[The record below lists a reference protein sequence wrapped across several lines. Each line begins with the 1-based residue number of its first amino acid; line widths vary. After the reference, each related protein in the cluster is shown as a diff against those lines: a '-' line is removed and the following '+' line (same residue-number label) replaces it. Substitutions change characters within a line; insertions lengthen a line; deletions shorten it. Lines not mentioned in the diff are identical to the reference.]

1 MNKKKII
8 KIGIPVAA
16 GCIVL
21 ALGIGFAVK
30 NSGKAVKV
38 APVSSMNSG
47 GWYDDSG
54 IASYG
59 TVTTN
64 QKQDIYVDDTM
75 PITQVYVKAGDTV
88 KVGDRLV
95 AYDTTLSSLELEMK
109 EMQIQ
114 GIDLNIQNL
123 QKEITQLKGTK
134 TAKADTGA
142 SVVQTSA
149 DGEQQPT
156 VQKMSAVKTT
166 VLNTSKEDENKKPDG
181 DTSKDDTT
189 KDDNKKDDTSK
200 DNTSKDDASKD
211 DNTKDDTS
219 KDDNKKDDVPSSAI
233 ERPFPET
240 LKGKEV
246 YSEITLDSVPYNKE
260 DADGTMEKPYRY
272 LCAPGAAVNAQFML
286 HVLKDGIVCAF
297 DVVDHAEEPTKFI
310 SCWILDGKTG
320 QVVIPEEPAKP
331 EQPEEP
337 DQPENPD
344 PGPDEDPGASEDP
357 GIIDEPDL
365 PDTPSLPTKEEV
377 AKEIKEK
384 EQKIKDLDLSKRSA
398 ELELKKL
405 KKKVGDGVIKSTVEG
420 VVKEATDEASA
431 KNENKPVVSVVG
443 EEGFYVTGRVGET
456 MLDQI
461 KEGMTATV
469 MSWQS
474 GESYEATVTG
484 VGNSPVSDYSTGENQ
499 NQSFYPFTLVIHGD
513 ANLSNGESVNLSMD
527 GIAAGSDDSIYLEKM
542 FVREEGNRYYV
553 YKRGDNGRLT
563 KQYVE
568 VGKNMYNSLEI
579 TSGLTMDDLIAF
591 PYGRDVKEGAK
602 TQEADTL
609 YDYY

>member
-38 APVSSMNSG
+38 APVSSLNSG

-75 PITQVYVKAGDTV
+75 PITQVYVKAGDMV

-166 VLNTSKEDENKKPDG
+166 ILNTSKEDENKKPDG

-189 KDDNKKDDTSK
+189 KDDTTKDD
-200 DNTSKDDASKD
+200 NTKDDASKD
-211 DNTKDDTS
+211 NNAKDDTS

-233 ERPFPET
+233 ERPFPEA

-272 LCAPGAAVNAQFML
+272 LCAPGAAVNAPFML
-286 HVLKDGIVCAF
+286 KVLKEGQVCAF
-297 DVVDHAEEPTKFI
+297 DVVDNAEAPTKFI

-320 QVVIPEEPAKP
+320 QVVIPDSQPTPEPEP
-331 EQPEEP
+331 TPEP
-337 DQPENPD
+337 DI
-344 PGPDEDPGASEDP
+344 SEDP
-357 GIIDEPDL
+357 VIPDTPDL
-365 PDTPSLPTKEEV
+365 PSKEEV
-377 AKEIKEK
+377 TKQIKEK
-384 EQKIKDLDLSKRSA
+384 EQKIKDLDLSRRSA

-527 GIAAGSDDSIYLEKM
+527 GIAAGSDGSIYLEKM

-579 TSGLTMDDLIAF
+579 TSGLTMDDMIAF

>member
-38 APVSSMNSG
+38 APVSSVNSG

-189 KDDNKKDDTSK
+189 KDDNT
-200 DNTSKDDASKD
+200 
-211 DNTKDDTS
+211 
-219 KDDNKKDDVPSSAI
+219 KDDVPSSAI
-233 ERPFPET
+233 ERPFPEA

-272 LCAPGAAVNAQFML
+272 LCAPGAAVNAPFML
-286 HVLKDGIVCAF
+286 KVLKEGQVCAF
-297 DVVDHAEEPTKFI
+297 DVVDNAEAPTKFV

-320 QVVIPEEPAKP
+320 QVVIPDPQPTPDPEPTPNPEPTPEPEPIPEPEPAP
-331 EQPEEP
+331 EP
-337 DQPENPD
+337 DI
-344 PGPDEDPGASEDP
+344 SEDP
-357 GIIDEPDL
+357 VI
-365 PDTPSLPTKEEV
+365 PDTPALPSKEEV
-377 AKEIKEK
+377 TKQIKEK
-384 EQKIKDLDLSKRSA
+384 EQKIKDLGLSKRSA

-527 GIAAGSDDSIYLEKM
+527 GIAAGSDGSIYLEKM

>member
-38 APVSSMNSG
+38 APVSSVNSG
-47 GWYDDSG
+47 GGYDDSG

-189 KDDNKKDDTSK
+189 KDDNT
-200 DNTSKDDASKD
+200 KDDASKD
-211 DNTKDDTS
+211 DNAKDDTS

-233 ERPFPET
+233 ERPFPEA

-272 LCAPGAAVNAQFML
+272 LCAPGAAVNAPFML
-286 HVLKDGIVCAF
+286 KVLKEGQVCAF
-297 DVVDHAEEPTKFI
+297 DVVDNAEAPTKFI

-320 QVVIPEEPAKP
+320 QVVIPDPQPTPDPEPTPNP
-331 EQPEEP
+331 EPTPEP
-337 DQPENPD
+337 DI
-344 PGPDEDPGASEDP
+344 SEDP
-357 GIIDEPDL
+357 VIPDTPDL
-365 PDTPSLPTKEEV
+365 PSKEEV
-377 AKEIKEK
+377 TKQIKEK
-384 EQKIKDLDLSKRSA
+384 EQKIKDLDLSRRSA

-513 ANLSNGESVNLSMD
+513 ANLSNGESVNLSMN
-527 GIAAGSDDSIYLEKM
+527 GIVAGSDGSIYLEKM

>member
-38 APVSSMNSG
+38 APVSSVNSG

-189 KDDNKKDDTSK
+189 KDDNT
-200 DNTSKDDASKD
+200 
-211 DNTKDDTS
+211 
-219 KDDNKKDDVPSSAI
+219 KDDVPSSAI
-233 ERPFPET
+233 ERPFPEA

-272 LCAPGAAVNAQFML
+272 LCAPGAAVNAPFML
-286 HVLKDGIVCAF
+286 KVLKEGQVCAF
-297 DVVDHAEEPTKFI
+297 DVVDNAEAPTKFV

-320 QVVIPEEPAKP
+320 QVVIPDPQPTPDPEPTPNPEPTPEPEPIPEPEPAP
-331 EQPEEP
+331 EP
-337 DQPENPD
+337 DI
-344 PGPDEDPGASEDP
+344 SEDP
-357 GIIDEPDL
+357 VI
-365 PDTPSLPTKEEV
+365 PDTPALPSKEEV
-377 AKEIKEK
+377 TKQTKEK
-384 EQKIKDLDLSKRSA
+384 EQKIKDLGLSKRSA

-513 ANLSNGESVNLSMD
+513 ANLSNGESVNLSMN
-527 GIAAGSDDSIYLEKM
+527 GIAAGSDGSIYLEKM

>member
-38 APVSSMNSG
+38 APVSSVNSG

-189 KDDNKKDDTSK
+189 KDDNT
-200 DNTSKDDASKD
+200 
-211 DNTKDDTS
+211 
-219 KDDNKKDDVPSSAI
+219 KDDVPSSAI
-233 ERPFPET
+233 ERPFPEA

-272 LCAPGAAVNAQFML
+272 LCAPGAAVNAPFML
-286 HVLKDGIVCAF
+286 KVLKEGQVCAF
-297 DVVDHAEEPTKFI
+297 DVVDNAEAPTKFV

-320 QVVIPEEPAKP
+320 QVVIPDPQPTPDPEPTPNPEPTPEPEPAP
-331 EQPEEP
+331 EP
-337 DQPENPD
+337 DI
-344 PGPDEDPGASEDP
+344 SEDP
-357 GIIDEPDL
+357 VI
-365 PDTPSLPTKEEV
+365 PDTPALPSKEEV
-377 AKEIKEK
+377 TKQIKEK
-384 EQKIKDLDLSKRSA
+384 EQKIKDLGLSKRSA

-513 ANLSNGESVNLSMD
+513 ANLSNGESVNLSMN
-527 GIAAGSDDSIYLEKM
+527 GIAAGSDGSIYLEKM

>member
-1 MNKKKII
+1 M
-8 KIGIPVAA
+8 A
-16 GCIVL
+16 
-21 ALGIGFAVK
+21 
-30 NSGKAVKV
+30 
-38 APVSSMNSG
+38 
-47 GWYDDSG
+47 
-54 IASYG
+54 
-59 TVTTN
+59 
-64 QKQDIYVDDTM
+64 
-75 PITQVYVKAGDTV
+75 
-88 KVGDRLV
+88 
-95 AYDTTLSSLELEMK
+95 DTT
-109 EMQIQ
+109 
-114 GIDLNIQNL
+114 
-123 QKEITQLKGTK
+123 
-134 TAKADTGA
+134 
-142 SVVQTSA
+142 TSA
-149 DGEQQPT
+149 LNWAT
-156 VQKMSAVKTT
+156 VENGKVKTT
-166 VLNTSKEDENKKPDG
+166 TSKKSDESNNGTMGYDQFLTLLCAEMQYQDPLEPTSNTEYVAQLATFSQLEAMLGMQDTQKNEMANNLVGKYVILKVSDETTGKTSYVDGKVDYVMYQEDGSQMLSVNNKLYSIDTLDTVADSDYYEAIGYAKTISNMLAQLPDIENI
-181 DTSKDDTT
+181 TT
-189 KDDNKKDDTSK
+189 KYSG
-200 DNTSKDDASKD
+200 
-211 DNTKDDTS
+211 
-219 KDDNKKDDVPSSAI
+219 AI
-233 ERPFPET
+233 EQIRKVYDGMTDYQKSFVSESDLAK
-240 LKGKEV
+240 LKK
-246 YSEITLDSVPYNKE
+246 Y
-260 DADGTMEKPYRY
+260 
-272 LCAPGAAVNAQFML
+272 
-286 HVLKDGIVCAF
+286 
-297 DVVDHAEEPTKFI
+297 
-310 SCWILDGKTG
+310 
-320 QVVIPEEPAKP
+320 
-331 EQPEEP
+331 
-337 DQPENPD
+337 
-344 PGPDEDPGASEDP
+344 
-357 GIIDEPDL
+357 
-365 PDTPSLPTKEEV
+365 
-377 AKEIKEK
+377 
-384 EQKIKDLDLSKRSA
+384 EQKIKDLDLSRRSA

-513 ANLSNGESVNLSMD
+513 ANLSNGESVNLSMN
-527 GIAAGSDDSIYLEKM
+527 GIAAGSDGSIYLEKM

>member
-21 ALGIGFAVK
+21 ALGISFAVK

-38 APVSSMNSG
+38 APVSSLNSG
-47 GWYDDSG
+47 GGYDDSG

-166 VLNTSKEDENKKPDG
+166 VLNTSKEDENKKTDG

-189 KDDNKKDDTSK
+189 
-200 DNTSKDDASKD
+200 
-211 DNTKDDTS
+211 
-219 KDDNKKDDVPSSAI
+219 KDDVPSSAI
-233 ERPFPET
+233 ERPFPEA
-240 LKGKEV
+240 LKGKEI

-272 LCAPGAAVNAQFML
+272 LCAPGAAVNAPFML
-286 HVLKDGIVCAF
+286 KVLKEGQVCAF
-297 DVVDHAEEPTKFI
+297 DVVDNAEAPTKFL

-320 QVVIPEEPAKP
+320 QVVIPDPQPTPDPEPTPNP
-331 EQPEEP
+331 EPTPEPEPIPEPEPTPEP
-337 DQPENPD
+337 DI
-344 PGPDEDPGASEDP
+344 SEDP
-357 GIIDEPDL
+357 VI
-365 PDTPSLPTKEEV
+365 PDTPALPSKEEV
-377 AKEIKEK
+377 TKQIKEK
-384 EQKIKDLDLSKRSA
+384 EQKIKDLGLSRRSA

-513 ANLSNGESVNLSMD
+513 ANLSNGESVNLSMN
-527 GIAAGSDDSIYLEKM
+527 GIAAGSDGSIYLEKM

>member
-1 MNKKKII
+1 M
-8 KIGIPVAA
+8 
-16 GCIVL
+16 
-21 ALGIGFAVK
+21 
-30 NSGKAVKV
+30 
-38 APVSSMNSG
+38 
-47 GWYDDSG
+47 
-54 IASYG
+54 
-59 TVTTN
+59 
-64 QKQDIYVDDTM
+64 
-75 PITQVYVKAGDTV
+75 
-88 KVGDRLV
+88 

-134 TAKADTGA
+134 TAKADTVA

-189 KDDNKKDDTSK
+189 KDDNT
-200 DNTSKDDASKD
+200 
-211 DNTKDDTS
+211 
-219 KDDNKKDDVPSSAI
+219 KDDVPSSAI
-233 ERPFPET
+233 ERPFPEA

-272 LCAPGAAVNAQFML
+272 LCAPGAAVNAPFML
-286 HVLKDGIVCAF
+286 KVLKEGQVCAF
-297 DVVDHAEEPTKFI
+297 DVVDNAEAPTKFV

-320 QVVIPEEPAKP
+320 QVVIPDPQPTPDPEPTPNPEPTPEPEPIPEPEPAP
-331 EQPEEP
+331 EP
-337 DQPENPD
+337 DI
-344 PGPDEDPGASEDP
+344 SEDP
-357 GIIDEPDL
+357 VI
-365 PDTPSLPTKEEV
+365 PDTPALPSKEEV
-377 AKEIKEK
+377 TKQIKEK
-384 EQKIKDLDLSKRSA
+384 EQKIKDLGLSKRSA

-513 ANLSNGESVNLSMD
+513 ANLSNGESVNLSMN
-527 GIAAGSDDSIYLEKM
+527 GIAAGSDGSIYLEKM

>member
-38 APVSSMNSG
+38 APVSSVNSG

-134 TAKADTGA
+134 TAKADTVA

-189 KDDNKKDDTSK
+189 KDDNT
-200 DNTSKDDASKD
+200 
-211 DNTKDDTS
+211 
-219 KDDNKKDDVPSSAI
+219 KDDVPSSAI
-233 ERPFPET
+233 ERPFPEA

-272 LCAPGAAVNAQFML
+272 LCAPGAAVNAPFML
-286 HVLKDGIVCAF
+286 KVLKEGQVCAF
-297 DVVDHAEEPTKFI
+297 DVVDNAEAPTKFV

-320 QVVIPEEPAKP
+320 QVVIPDPQPTPDPEPTPNPEPTPEPEPIPEPEPAP
-331 EQPEEP
+331 EP
-337 DQPENPD
+337 DI
-344 PGPDEDPGASEDP
+344 SEDP
-357 GIIDEPDL
+357 VI
-365 PDTPSLPTKEEV
+365 PDTPALPSKEEV
-377 AKEIKEK
+377 TKQIKEK
-384 EQKIKDLDLSKRSA
+384 EQKIKDLGLSKRSA

-513 ANLSNGESVNLSMD
+513 ANLSNGESVNLSMN
-527 GIAAGSDDSIYLEKM
+527 GIAAGSDGSIYLEKM

-579 TSGLTMDDLIAF
+579 TSGLTMDDMIAF

>member
-38 APVSSMNSG
+38 APVSSVNSG
-47 GWYDDSG
+47 GGQDDSG

-142 SVVQTSA
+142 SVAQTSA

-189 KDDNKKDDTSK
+189 KDDNT
-200 DNTSKDDASKD
+200 KDDASKD
-211 DNTKDDTS
+211 DNAKDDTS

-233 ERPFPET
+233 ERPFPEA

-272 LCAPGAAVNAQFML
+272 LCAPGAAVNAPFML
-286 HVLKDGIVCAF
+286 KVLKEGQVCAF
-297 DVVDHAEEPTKFI
+297 DVVDNAEAPTKFV

-320 QVVIPEEPAKP
+320 QVVIPDSQPTPAPEPTPNP
-331 EQPEEP
+331 EPTPEPEPIPEP
-337 DQPENPD
+337 DI
-344 PGPDEDPGASEDP
+344 SEDP
-357 GIIDEPDL
+357 VI
-365 PDTPSLPTKEEV
+365 PDTPALPSKEEV
-377 AKEIKEK
+377 TKQIKEK
-384 EQKIKDLDLSKRSA
+384 EQKIKDLGLSRRSA

-513 ANLSNGESVNLSMD
+513 ANLSNGESVNLSMN
-527 GIAAGSDDSIYLEKM
+527 GIAAGSDGSIYLEKM

-553 YKRGDNGRLT
+553 YKRGNNGRLT

>member
-38 APVSSMNSG
+38 APVSSLNSG

-166 VLNTSKEDENKKPDG
+166 ILNTSKEDENKKPDG

-189 KDDNKKDDTSK
+189 KDD
-200 DNTSKDDASKD
+200 
-211 DNTKDDTS
+211 
-219 KDDNKKDDVPSSAI
+219 VPSSAI
-233 ERPFPET
+233 ERPFPEA

-272 LCAPGAAVNAQFML
+272 LCAPGAAVNAPFML
-286 HVLKDGIVCAF
+286 KVLKEGQVCAF
-297 DVVDHAEEPTKFI
+297 DVVDNAEAPTKFL

-320 QVVIPEEPAKP
+320 QVVIPDPQPTPDPEPTPNP
-331 EQPEEP
+331 EPTPEPEPIPEPEPTPEP
-337 DQPENPD
+337 DI
-344 PGPDEDPGASEDP
+344 SEDP
-357 GIIDEPDL
+357 VIPDTPDL
-365 PDTPSLPTKEEV
+365 PSKEEV
-377 AKEIKEK
+377 TKQIKEK

-527 GIAAGSDDSIYLEKM
+527 GIAAGSDGSIYLEKM

-579 TSGLTMDDLIAF
+579 TSGLTMDDMIAF

>member
-1 MNKKKII
+1 
-8 KIGIPVAA
+8 
-16 GCIVL
+16 
-21 ALGIGFAVK
+21 
-30 NSGKAVKV
+30 
-38 APVSSMNSG
+38 
-47 GWYDDSG
+47 
-54 IASYG
+54 
-59 TVTTN
+59 
-64 QKQDIYVDDTM
+64 
-75 PITQVYVKAGDTV
+75 
-88 KVGDRLV
+88 
-95 AYDTTLSSLELEMK
+95 
-109 EMQIQ
+109 
-114 GIDLNIQNL
+114 
-123 QKEITQLKGTK
+123 
-134 TAKADTGA
+134 
-142 SVVQTSA
+142 
-149 DGEQQPT
+149 
-156 VQKMSAVKTT
+156 
-166 VLNTSKEDENKKPDG
+166 
-181 DTSKDDTT
+181 
-189 KDDNKKDDTSK
+189 
-200 DNTSKDDASKD
+200 
-211 DNTKDDTS
+211 
-219 KDDNKKDDVPSSAI
+219 
-233 ERPFPET
+233 
-240 LKGKEV
+240 
-246 YSEITLDSVPYNKE
+246 
-260 DADGTMEKPYRY
+260 MEKPYRY

-297 DVVDHAEEPTKFI
+297 DVVDNAEAPTKFL

-320 QVVIPEEPAKP
+320 QVVIPDSQPTPDPEPTPNP
-331 EQPEEP
+331 EPTPEPEPIPEPEPTPEP
-337 DQPENPD
+337 DI
-344 PGPDEDPGASEDP
+344 SEDP
-357 GIIDEPDL
+357 VIPDTPDL
-365 PDTPSLPTKEEV
+365 PSKEEV
-377 AKEIKEK
+377 AKQIKEK
-384 EQKIKDLDLSKRSA
+384 EQKIKDLDLSRRSA

-513 ANLSNGESVNLSMD
+513 ANLSNGESVNLSMN
-527 GIAAGSDDSIYLEKM
+527 GIAAGSDGSIYLEKM

>member
-38 APVSSMNSG
+38 APVSSVNSG

-189 KDDNKKDDTSK
+189 KDDNTKDD
-200 DNTSKDDASKD
+200 TSKDDASKD

-219 KDDNKKDDVPSSAI
+219 KDDNKKDDVPSSAV
-233 ERPFPET
+233 ERPFPES

-272 LCAPGAAVNAQFML
+272 LCAPGAAVNAPFML
-286 HVLKDGIVCAF
+286 KVLKEGQVCAF
-297 DVVDHAEEPTKFI
+297 DVVDNAEAPTKFL

-320 QVVIPEEPAKP
+320 QVVIPDP
-331 EQPEEP
+331 QPTPEP
-337 DQPENPD
+337 DI
-344 PGPDEDPGASEDP
+344 SEDP
-357 GIIDEPDL
+357 VIPDTPDL
-365 PDTPSLPTKEEV
+365 PSKEEV
-377 AKEIKEK
+377 TKQIKEK
-384 EQKIKDLDLSKRSA
+384 EQKIKDLDLSRRSA

-461 KEGMTATV
+461 KEGMTAIV

-513 ANLSNGESVNLSMD
+513 ANLSNGESVNLSMN
-527 GIAAGSDDSIYLEKM
+527 GIAAGSDGSIYLEKM

>member
-1 MNKKKII
+1 MNKKKIM

-21 ALGIGFAVK
+21 ALGIGFAIK
-30 NSGKAVKV
+30 NGGKAVKV
-38 APVSSMNSG
+38 APVANMNSG
-47 GWYDDSG
+47 GWNGESG
-54 IASYG
+54 ISDYG

-64 QKQDIYVDDTM
+64 QKQDIYVNDTM

-123 QKEITQLKGTK
+123 QKKIAQLKGTK
-134 TAKADTGA
+134 TAKADTGG
-142 SVVQTSA
+142 SVIHTSV
-149 DGEQQPT
+149 T
-156 VQKMSAVKTT
+156 VQKNSDAAHPTIHKMGAVKTRIIQT
-166 VLNTSKEDENKKPDG
+166 ATEEENKTPDG

-189 KDDNKKDDTSK
+189 ENEK
-200 DNTSKDDASKD
+200 
-211 DNTKDDTS
+211 
-219 KDDNKKDDVPSSAI
+219 PSSAI
-233 ERPFPET
+233 ERPFPEA
-240 LKGKEV
+240 LKEKQI
-246 YSEITLDSVPYNKE
+246 YSEITVESEPYNKE

-272 LCAPGAAVNAQFML
+272 LCAPGAAVNAPFML
-286 HVLKDGIVCAF
+286 KVLKEGQVCAF
-297 DVVDHAEEPTKFI
+297 DVVDNAEAPTKFI

-320 QVVIPEEPAKP
+320 QVVIPDPDPDKNPNPGETPNPDEKPTPEPEP
-331 EQPEEP
+331 EPTPEP
-337 DQPENPD
+337 DI
-344 PGPDEDPGASEDP
+344 SEDP
-357 GIIDEPDL
+357 VIPDI
-365 PDTPSLPTKEEV
+365 PARPSKEEV

-384 EQKIKDLDLSKRSA
+384 EQKIKDLNLSKRTA

-405 KKKVGDGVIKSTVEG
+405 KKKVGDGVITSTVEG
-420 VVKEATDEASA
+420 IVKEATDEESA

-456 MLDQI
+456 MLDQV

-469 MSWQS
+469 TSWQS
-474 GESYEATVTG
+474 SESYKATVTG
-484 VGNSPVSDYSTGENQ
+484 VGNSPVTDYGMGSNQ
-499 NQSFYPFTLVIHGD
+499 NQSYYPFTLVIHGD

-527 GIAAGSDDSIYLEKM
+527 GVSSGDDGTIYLDKM

-553 YKRGDNGRLT
+553 YKRGENKRLT

-568 VGKNMYNSLEI
+568 VGKNMYDSLEI
-579 TSGLTMDDLIAF
+579 TSGLKLDDMIAF

-609 YDYY
+609 YDLY

>member
-38 APVSSMNSG
+38 APVSSVNSG

-156 VQKMSAVKTT
+156 VQKMSAIKTT

-189 KDDNKKDDTSK
+189 KDDNT
-200 DNTSKDDASKD
+200 
-211 DNTKDDTS
+211 
-219 KDDNKKDDVPSSAI
+219 KDDVPSSAI
-233 ERPFPET
+233 ERPFPEA

-272 LCAPGAAVNAQFML
+272 LCAPGAAVNAPFML
-286 HVLKDGIVCAF
+286 KVLKEGQVCAF
-297 DVVDHAEEPTKFI
+297 DVVDNAEAPTKFV

-320 QVVIPEEPAKP
+320 QVVIPDPQPTPDPEPTPNPEPTPEPEPIPEPEPAP
-331 EQPEEP
+331 EP
-337 DQPENPD
+337 DI
-344 PGPDEDPGASEDP
+344 SEDP
-357 GIIDEPDL
+357 VI
-365 PDTPSLPTKEEV
+365 PDTPALPSKEEV
-377 AKEIKEK
+377 TKQIKEK
-384 EQKIKDLDLSKRSA
+384 EQKIKDLGLSKRSA

-513 ANLSNGESVNLSMD
+513 ANLSNGESVNLSMN
-527 GIAAGSDDSIYLEKM
+527 GIAAGSDGSIYLEKM

>member
-38 APVSSMNSG
+38 APVSSVNSG

-54 IASYG
+54 IACYG

-189 KDDNKKDDTSK
+189 KDDNT
-200 DNTSKDDASKD
+200 
-211 DNTKDDTS
+211 
-219 KDDNKKDDVPSSAI
+219 KDDVPSSAI
-233 ERPFPET
+233 ERPFPEA

-272 LCAPGAAVNAQFML
+272 LCAPGAAVNAPFML
-286 HVLKDGIVCAF
+286 KVLKEGQVCAF
-297 DVVDHAEEPTKFI
+297 DVVDNAEAPTKFV

-320 QVVIPEEPAKP
+320 QVVIPDPQPTPDPEPTPNPEPTPEPEPIPEPEPAP
-331 EQPEEP
+331 EP
-337 DQPENPD
+337 DI
-344 PGPDEDPGASEDP
+344 SEDP
-357 GIIDEPDL
+357 VI
-365 PDTPSLPTKEEV
+365 PDTPALPSKEEV
-377 AKEIKEK
+377 TKQIKEK
-384 EQKIKDLDLSKRSA
+384 EQKIKDLGLSKRSA

-513 ANLSNGESVNLSMD
+513 ANLSNGESVNLSMN
-527 GIAAGSDDSIYLEKM
+527 GIAAGSDGSIYLEKM

>member
-38 APVSSMNSG
+38 APVSSLNSG

-134 TAKADTGA
+134 TAKADTVA

-189 KDDNKKDDTSK
+189 KDDNT
-200 DNTSKDDASKD
+200 
-211 DNTKDDTS
+211 
-219 KDDNKKDDVPSSAI
+219 KDDVPSSAI
-233 ERPFPET
+233 ERPFPEA

-272 LCAPGAAVNAQFML
+272 LCAPGAAVNAPFML
-286 HVLKDGIVCAF
+286 KVLKEGQVCAF
-297 DVVDHAEEPTKFI
+297 DVVDNAEAPTKFV

-320 QVVIPEEPAKP
+320 QVVIPDPQPTPDPEPTPNPEPTPEPEPIPEPEPAP
-331 EQPEEP
+331 EP
-337 DQPENPD
+337 DI
-344 PGPDEDPGASEDP
+344 SEDP
-357 GIIDEPDL
+357 VI
-365 PDTPSLPTKEEV
+365 PDTPALPSKEEV
-377 AKEIKEK
+377 TKQIKEK
-384 EQKIKDLDLSKRSA
+384 EQKIKDLGLSKRSA

-513 ANLSNGESVNLSMD
+513 ANLSNGESVNLSMN
-527 GIAAGSDDSIYLEKM
+527 GIAAGSDGSIYLEKM